1 MYEIWTAFRPRG
13 SVRACLG
20 HKAGHVEAMDKTDE
34 PILKAFAEGAI
45 AGYRQRFENPFD
57 ADFSAVFRIEKTGS
71 ETAFG
76 LVEFVQAPDVY
87 GAMCIARH
95 AALTP
100 ETLAVGVTS
109 CGWAAPTDGQVP
121 PSEHPERRRVLMVV
135 MGDRM
140 MNTCSAV
147 LFEGDSE
154 PQLEL
159 SKGEGLLAEAFQDML
174 IGMIVSTAASQN

>member
-1 MYEIWTAFRPRG
+1 MEKTN
-13 SVRACLG
+13 
-20 HKAGHVEAMDKTDE
+20 EAT
-34 PILKAFAEGAI
+34 LKIFAEGAI

-57 ADFSAVFRIEKTGS
+57 ADFSAVFRIERTGS
-71 ETAFG
+71 DITFG

-95 AALTP
+95 AAFTP

-109 CGWAAPTDGQVP
+109 CGWAAPTDGSVP
-121 PSEHPERRRVLMVV
+121 PSGHPERRRVLMVV

-147 LFEGDSE
+147 LFEGENE
-154 PQLEL
+154 PQLDL
-159 SKGEGLLAEAFQDML
+159 GKGEGLLAEAFQEML
-174 IGMIVSTAASQN
+174 IGMIVSTAAGLN

>member
-1 MYEIWTAFRPRG
+1 
-13 SVRACLG
+13 
-20 HKAGHVEAMDKTDE
+20 MDKTDE
-34 PILKAFAEGAI
+34 SILKAFAEGAI

-71 ETAFG
+71 KTAFG

-87 GAMCIARH
+87 VAMCIARH

-100 ETLAVGVTS
+100 GTIAVGVTL
-109 CGWAAPTDGQVP
+109 CGWAAPTHGQVP

-140 MNTCSAV
+140 MNRCSAV

-159 SKGEGLLAEAFQDML
+159 GNGEGLLAEAFQDML
-174 IGMIVSTAASQN
+174 IGMIVSTAASQS

>member
-1 MYEIWTAFRPRG
+1 MEEIQ
-13 SVRACLG
+13 
-20 HKAGHVEAMDKTDE
+20 E
-34 PILKAFAEGAI
+34 PELRVFAEAVI
-45 AGYRQRFENPFD
+45 SGYTQRFRNPFD
-57 ADFSAVFRIEKTGS
+57 AEVSAVFRIERTGS
-71 ETAFG
+71 DETFG

-100 ETLAVGVTS
+100 DTLAVGVTS
-109 CGWAAPTDGQVP
+109 CGWAAPTDGKVP

-135 MGDRM
+135 LGDRM

-154 PQLEL
+154 PQLDL
-159 SKGEGLLAEAFQDML
+159 GKGEGLLAEAFQEML
-174 IGMIVSTAASQN
+174 IGMIISTVASQN